1 MVTAKRVA
9 KKLVTKK
16 KGTSATSS
24 PKKLAA
30 VDLEPAQDPS
40 TPHSRLTPP
49 GSGGSP
55 GTGSPSR
62 FASYASLI
70 ETRVDAV
77 DARSTP
83 DAVATVDAMRQ
94 ALKDASERLR
104 ETDARLTESLTAAAM
119 VRVERDAAEARAD
132 ELAALNL
139 SLREAARESE
149 AEVAAARADVR
160 TARDEARDAQA
171 AAVRAKADARRLVD
185 QHTSVAD
192 DKADATRAEVERHRR
207 DAEAA
212 AAEAEASARRAD
224 EDAAIR
230 IEDANR
236 RAQESV
242 AVYRRDAD
250 AARKEAKRA
259 EESAAQAVAD
269 AERRAEEKAGIY
281 RRDAEAARV
290 ESKRVKEEA
299 ETVRARCTEL
309 ERKAESHARLQKE
322 AEVARESATQTA
334 RRDVADAVAAKEL
347 AETRAEAALSATRA
361 AETARDAKAA
371 ELVDALSKRETF
383 SKETREAFETCAR
396 ARDAAKQTALAME
409 RALAE
414 ANETNARRVAEIT
427 ASRDAARS
435 EVAEHKRAARA
446 ANALAVSVEQKL
458 RVVEA
463 DAPERERFE
472 LCAKETAR
480 AKREAETA
488 RARLEATRDE
498 YAASTREEV
507 AARASLEKALFEAR
521 ELLGTTRLETEAV
534 RFELTKWQAA
544 VHERDAALDAM
555 ALTRRDAESAL
566 EASRLDALE
575 ARRAAAVAEG
585 RARAAVEAE
594 KARRRHGALPDASRT
609 TEYLANERT
618 LNSRELG
625 GFDNGGGEYT
635 VTHPASPAKRETA
648 RQPGLHGPGSRAGA
662 SAPSPLRRAASHA
675 PRDRSESASIEK
687 NGDALAAFTRTAPRE
702 GW

>member
-16 KGTSATSS
+16 KSTSATSS

-224 EDAAIR
+224 EDAAVR
-230 IEDANR
+230 IEDASR

-259 EESAAQAVAD
+259 EESASQAVAD

-309 ERKAESHARLQKE
+309 ERKAESHARLLKE

-347 AETRAEAALSATRA
+347 AETRAEAASSATRA

-427 ASRDAARS
+427 ASRDAARRQ
-435 EVAEHKRAARA
+435 VAEHERAARA
-446 ANALAVSVEQKL
+446 ADALARSVEAKL

-463 DAPERERFE
+463 EAPERERFE
-472 LCAKETAR
+472 ACAKETAR

-488 RARLEATRDE
+488 RALLEETRD
-498 YAASTREEV
+498 ANAKSTREEV
-507 AARASLEKALFEAR
+507 AARAALEKALFEAR
-521 ELLGTTRLETEAV
+521 ELLSTTRLETEAA
-534 RFELTKWQAA
+534 RHELTKWQAA

-555 ALTRRDAESAL
+555 AVTSRDAEAAL

-609 TEYLANERT
+609 SVFAHDLD
-618 LNSRELG
+618 SRELNG
-625 GFDNGGGEYT
+625 GGLDDGGGEYT
-635 VTHPASPAKRETA
+635 VTHPASPARRETA
-648 RQPGLHGPGSRAGA
+648 RRSGLHGPGSRAGA

-675 PRDRSESASIEK
+675 PRARTESAPFEK
-687 NGDALAAFTRTAPRE
+687 SGDALAAFTRTAPRE